1 MSYKDY
7 DKPVYR
13 GINMDQFKI
22 LDYEQDTIKQW
33 CSFTSCSTSLKSA
46 YGTSY
51 KPYELVQVRD
61 ARIKEYLDKKGIKSD
76 IAQHSIIEDKEK
88 LPNPN

>member
-1 MSYKDY
+1 
-7 DKPVYR
+7 
-13 GINMDQFKI
+13 
-22 LDYEQDTIKQW
+22 
-33 CSFTSCSTSLKSA
+33 LKSA

-76 IAQHSIIEDKEK
+76 IAQHAIIEDKEK